1 MRKPCILKIAMEH
14 RHGGLMVP
22 PALMALARDTPPGPA
37 REPSAQPGRW
47 VSVNSDLLATTVQGD
62 THPRPTTEAGGATDN
77 ARLSSANLLSA
88 RARTPMAG
96 ACVRARH
103 SGLLPILTLVTLNY
117 FGRSVNTRRQV
128 LRRTT
133 TRCAKRTTCCGR
145 AEHGLVYQSTSLL
158 VLPALR
164 LNRLIFARASF

>member
-1 MRKPCILKIAMEH
+1 MNCVREPCILKIAMEH
-14 RHGGLMVP
+14 WHGGLMVP
-22 PALMALARDTPPGPA
+22 ASLMALACDAPPGPA

-47 VSVNSDLLATTVQGD
+47 VSVNSDILAKIVQGD

-103 SGLLPILTLVTLNY
+103 SGLLPVLTLVTLNSI
-117 FGRSVNTRRQV
+117 SV
-128 LRRTT
+128 
-133 TRCAKRTTCCGR
+133 
-145 AEHGLVYQSTSLL
+145 GLS
-158 VLPALR
+158 
-164 LNRLIFARASF
+164 IFADRCFGGQRRAARREQRAAGAPSTD